1 MGGENPI
8 RVGRGITGGSR
19 AAFHRVEGPA
29 RDRAEGEVV
38 TLKWRILR
46 RSWDM
51 INSTHSTRN
60 VAVGTTKKSIA
71 TAIRSEG

>member
-1 MGGENPI
+1 M
-8 RVGRGITGGSR
+8 

-38 TLKWRILR
+38 TVKWRIRR

-51 INSTHSTRN
+51 INSTYSTRN

-71 TAIRSEG
+71 TMSLTWFSRNERQV